1 MKKKITF
8 ITSGIGTGG
17 AERQLALLASGLR
30 DRGFE
35 PTIISLSA
43 TPNPL
48 PEFENLET
56 YVCPFEKSLRSPQ
69 NFLKLWK
76 KIRQLEPDII
86 QGWMYVGNLF
96 ASIFAIGFRAPSV
109 FHSVRAS
116 NMDNTRYGC
125 QIRLNGLAS
134 HFSRSTIF
142 NSKAGMDFHKTMGF
156 SATNLRLIPNG
167 IDTDKFSPEA
177 RFREVLRRELG
188 FSTGDKVVLYVARVD
203 PMKGHKTV
211 IDVALDCPEF
221 KFVIAGQG
229 TETLQA
235 SSNVICLGA
244 WENTAELYNAA
255 DLLLS
260 ISNFGEGFPNV
271 IGEAMACGLHVLA
284 NDVGDSRVIIGNS
297 GYICASSDTKTVT
310 KQIRA
315 IFARQDNAAKLAD
328 PRERIL
334 SSYSCSAMVEA
345 YASLYQ
351 KEVLD
356 HVSK

>member
-17 AERQLALLASGLR
+17 AERQLALLAGGLR
-30 DRGFE
+30 DRGFK

-43 TPNPL
+43 APNPL

-56 YVCPFEKSLRSPQ
+56 YVCPLEKGLGSPRR
-69 NFLKLWK
+69 FLKLWR

-86 QGWMYVGNLF
+86 QGWMYAGNLL
-96 ASIFAIGFRAPSV
+96 ASILAIGLKPPRV

-116 NMDNTRYGC
+116 NMDSTRYGR

-134 HFSRSTIF
+134 HFSRATIF
-142 NSKAGMDFHKTMGF
+142 NSEAGMDFHKNMGF
-156 SATNLRLIPNG
+156 SASNFQLIPNG
-167 IDTDKFSPEA
+167 IDTDKFSPEP
-177 RFREVLRRELG
+177 RLRDVLRRNLG
-188 FSTGDKVVLYVARVD
+188 FASGDKVVLYVARLD

-211 IDVALDCPEF
+211 LDVALACPEY
-221 KFVIAGQG
+221 KFVIAGKD
-229 TETLQA
+229 TETLEA
-235 SSNVICLGA
+235 SSNVTCLGA
-244 WENTAELYNAA
+244 WENIAELYNAA
-255 DLLLS
+255 DLLVS

-284 NDVGDSRVIIGNS
+284 NDVGDSRAIIGNT
-297 GYICASSDTKTVT
+297 GYICASPDAEIVS
-310 KQIRA
+310 KQIRS
-315 IFARQDNAAKLAD
+315 IFDRRNNVVKPAD
-328 PRERIL
+328 PRQRIL
-334 SSYSCSAMVEA
+334 TSFSCNAMVEA

-351 KEVLD
+351 KEMLD